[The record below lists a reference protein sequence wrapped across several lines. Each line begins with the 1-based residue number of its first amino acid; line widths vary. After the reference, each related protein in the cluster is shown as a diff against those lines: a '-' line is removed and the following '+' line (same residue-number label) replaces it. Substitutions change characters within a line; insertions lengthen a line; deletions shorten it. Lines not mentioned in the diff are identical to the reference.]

1 MTSKIGLAMLFL
13 SVFASAQRIWLLEQ
27 PDQIV
32 EYDPQSF
39 ARKTSHEIPKDVL
52 QYPQDLQI
60 NKAGQMLFLPSTV
73 REPDG
78 LVHASNSQIVWLWNG
93 KVAMPIPRAVIR
105 KTTPQAA
112 NSLVESSAPRCALS
126 SDGTHLFWFDN
137 SSRSIEK
144 NDGSLSLSSET
155 TFRAW
160 VTDLVGTNPQQL
172 TNYPFGICKCDT
184 GSCEETCPEA
194 NSWWPDSGVSNFFVM
209 TKWVPGQEG
218 SDYQESILYRNTS
231 SGSWSATKLSAPVEE
246 VLDSYNEKEAVAIIE
261 AKLDS
266 GCCGWVNES
275 DDQVLLNETN
285 GRRIVLFD
293 EWKLYQNRDYDI
305 SFFAS
310 MAKFSSSHKLV
321 GMTIEATHKSG
332 DELRLADQGKDN
344 PAELAKIKKVLPD
357 MPAVQIVEVV
367 DPVKQLVAIPH
378 ARFVG
383 WLSETEILLIEDNL
397 LVAFDIATHSR
408 RRSQIKV
415 AKPDYVFV
423 R

>member
-1 MTSKIGLAMLFL
+1 MTSKIGLALLFL
-13 SVFASAQRIWLLEQ
+13 SVFASAQRIWVLEQ

-60 NKAGQMLFLPSTV
+60 SKAGQMLFLPSTV
-73 REPDG
+73 QEPGG

-93 KVAMPIPRAVIR
+93 KAAMPIPRAVIL
-105 KTTPQAA
+105 KTTPQGA

-144 NDGSLSLSSET
+144 KDGLSLSSET

-160 VTDLVGTNPQQL
+160 VTDLAGTNPQQL

-194 NSWWPDSGVSNFFVM
+194 KFWWPDSGVSNFFVM

-218 SDYQESILYRNTS
+218 SDYQESILYRNAS

-261 AKLDS
+261 AKRDS
-266 GCCGWVNES
+266 GCCGLVNES

-321 GMTIEATHKSG
+321 GMTIEATQKPG
-332 DELRLADQGKDN
+332 DQFRLADQGKDN
-344 PAELAKIKKVLPD
+344 PAELAQIKKVLPD
-357 MPAVQIVEVV
+357 MPEVQVVEVV

-383 WLSETEILLIEDNL
+383 WLSDTEILLIEDNL
-397 LVAFDIATHSR
+397 LVAFDIVTHSR

-415 AKPDYVFV
+415 AESDYAFV